1 MYPKSR
7 NDLTWTCC
15 GEDVEEKTKGLA
27 VKNPVLLRVNRG
39 SETTERQEMAADIR
53 QALIRFI
60 DNLRLYMYKY

>member
-39 SETTERQEMAADIR
+39 PESTKRQEMTTDIR
-53 QALIRFI
+53 QALIRV
-60 DNLRLYMYKY
+60 Y

>member
-27 VKNPVLLRVNRG
+27 VKNPVLLRVTVDQKVLNDR
-39 SETTERQEMAADIR
+39 RWLPI
-53 QALIRFI
+53 
-60 DNLRLYMYKY
+60 

>member
-7 NDLTWTCC
+7 NDLTWTSC

-39 SETTERQEMAADIR
+39 SESTERQEMAADIR
-53 QALIRFI
+53 QALIRV
-60 DNLRLYMYKY
+60 Y